1 MSLFDSSNM
10 EDINPQ
16 AGLLHDKSKG
26 NNGISIGGNI
36 PQPPFLQR
44 SISAPAIAEH
54 VSEAII
60 PAFKYDVSFF
70 FNVLLLSDI
79 FYDLNRLKK
88 I

>member
-1 MSLFDSSNM
+1 MSLFDSGNM

-16 AGLLHDKSKG
+16 AGLLRDKSKA
-26 NNGISIGGNI
+26 NSGINI

-60 PAFKYDVSFF
+60 PAFKYDVSF
-70 FNVLLLSDI
+70 SC
-79 FYDLNRLKK
+79 YDGILIHLFLVLNRPKK